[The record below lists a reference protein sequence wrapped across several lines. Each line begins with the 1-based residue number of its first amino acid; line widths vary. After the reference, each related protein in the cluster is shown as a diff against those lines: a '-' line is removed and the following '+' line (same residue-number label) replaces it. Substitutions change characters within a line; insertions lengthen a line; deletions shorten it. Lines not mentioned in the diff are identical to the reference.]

1 MKHLNSLSVK
11 NFKCLEDFSIE
22 KLGDVNL
29 IVGANNSGKSTVLEA
44 IRVYASRGDKQVLRD
59 ILRERKNPKIF
70 SSFDGYAHF
79 FTGRAFPEDA
89 GVKIQIGNSHLHL
102 LTIEHGY
109 KQKREIKR
117 EAASGEVV
125 TETREILLPKPLTEE
140 QQNKRRM
147 GELKLEDSLV
157 ILNTIQLNTITMQTD
172 FSVFR
177 LKDNRWFDLLA
188 WY

>member
-59 ILRERKNPKIF
+59 ILRERKNLKIF

-89 GVKIQIGNSHLHL
+89 GVFCS
-102 LTIEHGY
+102 
-109 KQKREIKR
+109 
-117 EAASGEVV
+117 V
-125 TETREILLPKPLTEE
+125 TEVIADLLW
-140 QQNKRRM
+140 
-147 GELKLEDSLV
+147 LESESVGALWSG
-157 ILNTIQLNTITMQTD
+157 
-172 FSVFR
+172 FSV
-177 LKDNRWFDLLA
+177 NEVEPETG
-188 WY
+188 